1 MRDNEE
7 DAKNSPSAELFF
19 FFFFQQKMD
28 FHEVIPTLSFGPFL
42 SGEEYNL
49 WPQKRDYWL
58 GVVGSQLWPGLINTV
73 L

>member
-1 MRDNEE
+1 
-7 DAKNSPSAELFF
+7 
-19 FFFFQQKMD
+19 MD
-28 FHEVIPTLSFGPFL
+28 FYEVIPTLSFGPFL